1 VAGKLFT
8 VPSTLATFY
17 EIIMAANLS
26 KLEAVYRF
34 FSGTGF
40 SYDRVATLCTLG
52 FDTYWKKKIIQRI
65 PPHPARIIDQA
76 CGTGILT
83 IRIAR
88 TFPDCEIIGVELR
101 DEYLDIARDK
111 VRAGGL
117 RNVHFILGRAEDV
130 VLAGGFDCITSSY
143 LAKYAE
149 LGTLIGNARK
159 MLRPGG
165 VFIMH
170 DFTYPSNPLFLSLWR
185 AYFVALRVLGS
196 RIYPEWRTVFYE
208 LPTFLRSTGWLLDSS
223 AFLEKNAFSHV
234 TRESLTF
241 GTSAIVTATKPEGP
255 PR

>member
-1 VAGKLFT
+1 
-8 VPSTLATFY
+8 VPSTLATFC

-52 FDTYWKKKIIQRI
+52 FDTYWKKRIIRRI
-65 PPHPARIIDQA
+65 PHHPARIIDQA

-88 TFPDCEIIGVELR
+88 TFADCEIIGVELR

-111 VRAGGL
+111 VRALGL
-117 RNVHFILGRAEDV
+117 RNVHFIFGRAEDV
-130 VLAGGFDCITSSY
+130 VLAGDFDCITSSY

-149 LGTLIGNARK
+149 LGILIANAKK

-165 VFIMH
+165 VLIMH
-170 DFTYPSNPLFLSLWR
+170 DFTYPSNPLFLSLWQ

-208 LPTFLRSTGWLLDSS
+208 LPAFLRGTGWVSDSTALL
-223 AFLEKNAFSHV
+223 AENAFSHI

-241 GTSAIVTATKPEGP
+241 GTSGIITGAKPEGL

>member
-1 VAGKLFT
+1 M
-8 VPSTLATFY
+8 AT
-17 EIIMAANLS
+17 NLS
-26 KLEAVYRF
+26 RLEAVYRF
-34 FSGTGF
+34 FSGTGI
-40 SYDRVATLCTLG
+40 SYDRVATICTLG

-65 PPHPARIIDQA
+65 PRHPVRIMDQA

-88 TFPDCEIIGVELR
+88 TFPDCEIVGVELR
-101 DEYLDIARDK
+101 AEYLDIARDK
-111 VRAGGL
+111 VRALGL

-130 VLAGGFDCITSSY
+130 VLEGDFDCITSSY

-149 LGTLIGNARK
+149 LGILIRNAGK

-165 VFIMH
+165 VFVMH
-170 DFTYPSNPLFLSLWR
+170 DFTYPSNLLFLSLWR
-185 AYFVALRVLGS
+185 AHFVLLRVLGT
-196 RIYPEWRTVFYE
+196 RIYPEWRTVFHE
-208 LPTFLRSTGWLLDSS
+208 LPTFLRSTGWLSDST
-223 AFLEKNAFSHV
+223 AFLEGNSFSHV